1 MKFDLHCHTNCSD
14 GTLTPEQLLKRAI
27 SAETELLAITDHDS
41 LAAYDV
47 YPPGQ
52 YFFSEEH
59 GVTEEGESAP
69 LQLISGCE
77 FSAIWNGVVIHVV
90 GLDMDLESPEVK
102 ELLANQ
108 VQRRIERGERIATYF
123 DGVGIPNSLA
133 GARRIAGDATLG
145 RPHFARYL
153 VEQGVVDSEKKA
165 FKKYLGKGKPGDIK
179 VKWPTVPEVVKIID
193 SAGGLSVIAHPVKYD
208 FTRTKLLRLADEFK
222 EAGGDAIEVIS
233 GKQPP
238 NEIQQL
244 VDAAN
249 QRGLLSS
256 AGSDFHRPGQPW
268 ADLGKIPSLPNN
280 AQPIWQVLQ
289 DRSA

>member
-14 GTLTPEQLLKRAI
+14 GTLTPEQLVQRAL
-27 SAETELLAITDHDS
+27 SAKTELLAITDHDS
-41 LAAYDV
+41 LAAYKE
-47 YPPGQ
+47 YLPGR
-52 YFFSEEH
+52 YFLSEEGAVASDGQGH
-59 GVTEEGESAP
+59 SLE
-69 LQLISGCE
+69 LISGCE
-77 FSAIWNGVVIHVV
+77 FSAIWNGVVIHIV
-90 GLDMDLESPEVK
+90 GLDMDLKSPEVK
-102 ELLANQ
+102 ELLDNQ
-108 VQRRIERGERIATYF
+108 LVRRIERGELIAAYF
-123 DGVGIPNSLA
+123 DGIGIPDSLA
-133 GARRIAGDATLG
+133 GAKRIAGDATLG

-179 VKWPTVPEVVKIID
+179 VKWPTVPEVVKIVEA
-193 SAGGLSVIAHPVKYD
+193 AGGLSVIAHPVKYD

-268 ADLGKIPSLPNN
+268 ADLGKIPSLPSN